1 MFYTEFDVW
10 KPEVLPMADKPLVVC
25 CLVLLVLLLA
35 GCPDPDPN
43 RKYALKPLAEVQSGE
58 GEKVARQAAP
68 FGDDLVRFLRGS
80 TRKGGD
86 TFRLRLEF
94 APGGFAPQMDSIAD
108 LEALLVIMRDFPEMR
123 IAIEGHTDNDGDPK
137 KNLHLSQWRADWV
150 RNFLIERGI
159 DSERMQA
166 QGYGD
171 TDPIADNES
180 KKGQRENRRLVI
192 RVLNFDRM
200 PSRLPQLQSSPNP

>member
-1 MFYTEFDVW
+1 
-10 KPEVLPMADKPLVVC
+10 MAGKPLFVC
-25 CLVLLVLLLA
+25 YLALLALLLA
-35 GCPDPDPN
+35 GCPTPDPN
-43 RKYALKPLAEVQSGE
+43 RKYALEPQSAVQSGDS
-58 GEKVARQAAP
+58 EKEARQAAP
-68 FGDDLVRFLRGS
+68 FADDLVRFLRGNS
-80 TRKGGD
+80 RKDGD

-94 APGGFAPQMDSIAD
+94 DPGGFAPRMDSIAD

-123 IAIEGHTDNDGDPK
+123 ITIEGHTDNDGDPK

-150 RNFLIERGI
+150 RNFLIERGV
-159 DSERMQA
+159 DGERMRA

-180 KKGQRENRRLVI
+180 KAGQKENRRLVI

-200 PSRLPQLQSSPNP
+200 PSRLPRLKTSPSP